1 MEYDGRAVA
10 NFVLDAC
17 SGQRIAVSNLAL
29 QKLVYFC
36 HVWTLI
42 EHGRPLIKQRF
53 EAWEYGPV
61 LPYLYREFKAYD
73 RSPITGR
80 ATKIDPANG
89 DQVTRKHSRRV
100 AVDTS
105 ALRRYFAGLRSGSR
119 PQILSCW
126 QGDHGSL
133 RAAPRLRP
141 RRSAPFSFFWR
152 RNPLALKR
160 LSLFVTLVD
169 EVLLDDPDLADA
181 DFHVLDFSAPDA
193 SSDRELRVISSRD
206 VPRVSEDEKLAMLAT
221 FAEGYFLAQSHLSGA
236 PSGKQPHDKR
246 EQPQSDPSQS
256 DMFDPGGE

>member
-80 ATKIDPANG
+80 ATKIDPTNG
-89 DQVTRKHSRRV
+89 DQVIVSYDFDRTTADTLRKV
-100 AVDTS
+100 V
-105 ALRRYFAGLRSGSR
+105 
-119 PQILSCW
+119 
-126 QGDHGSL
+126 
-133 RAAPRLRP
+133 
-141 RRSAPFSFFWR
+141 SFYG
-152 RNPLALKR
+152 R
-160 LSLFVTLVD
+160 LSPGDLVS
-169 EVLLDDPDLADA
+169 LT
-181 DFHVLDFSAPDA
+181 HAPGGPWYKVWNHSGQINPGMKIDNGDIVNFY
-193 SSDRELRVISSRD
+193 SK
-206 VPRVSEDEKLAMLAT
+206 RVSQFEL
-221 FAEGYFLAQSHLSGA
+221 Q
-236 PSGKQPHDKR
+236 
-246 EQPQSDPSQS
+246 
-256 DMFDPGGE
+256 